1 MQQLAKLE
9 TGSLK
14 SGNKEEVELF
24 EALQSPR
31 LKELDTLQP
40 ISDTLKYIIVLVGI
54 RADNMPT
61 AIEKQILLEFLKE
74 EFPNMTT
81 GEILQAFK
89 MFASGKLEQYLKKD
103 FGHFQNLSAMFV
115 SEVIKAYLKYIN
127 ERRIKVN
134 LLAKIEEEKKQEP
147 TQKEKDK
154 MNHEAIKKTLA
165 TSFGDFLEGKETYLL
180 PLVDTHLMFVIKI
193 GLNKVTDDEAD
204 QFKIH
209 AENTA
214 ITQLETAAKKK
225 GESVKKS
232 VLDAIPKRNTTVNGY
247 ARLCLNKCF
256 KVWKENGATV
266 EKLTSHM
273 NKPEFN

>member
-1 MQQLAKLE
+1 MQQLVKLE
-9 TGSLK
+9 TKSLK
-14 SGNKEEVELF
+14 TGNKEEIELF

-127 ERRIKVN
+127 ERKIKVN
-134 LLAKIEEEKKQEP
+134 LLAKIEEEKKAEP
-147 TQKEKDK
+147 TQEEKE
-154 MNHEAIKKTLA
+154 I
-165 TSFGDFLEGKETYLL
+165 
-180 PLVDTHLMFVIKI
+180 
-193 GLNKVTDDEAD
+193 LNKKAVKYLIVKGYQEYIEDKR
-204 QFKIH
+204 QFEYLNDGHFKYLESLNLVVLDKDYKKATWKMSQVKARTR
-209 AENTA
+209 AENKKLA
-214 ITQLETAAKKK
+214 GEIKEIGHFFNQNNVELIYKNLLFCECFRVWQEVEMIT
-225 GESVKKS
+225 
-232 VLDAIPKRNTTVNGY
+232 PK
-247 ARLCLNKCF
+247 
-256 KVWKENGATV
+256 EIE
-266 EKLTSHM
+266 EKLT
-273 NKPEFN
+273 ND